1 MPSASVQASSLIIR
15 LARELR
21 TTLDQRFAAFD
32 LTSQQAGLLIHVFT
46 GQTSPKR
53 LADLLGTDT
62 AAITRL
68 VDRLESK
75 DLVAR
80 EPDLGD
86 RRAIVVRLTDTGRSL
101 IPELPPIFEAVG
113 AELTRG
119 EKAKDVAG
127 LLAAML
133 ANLRADA

>member
-1 MPSASVQASSLIIR
+1 MQASSLIIR
-15 LARELR
+15 LAREVR

-46 GQTSPKR
+46 GHTSPKM

-68 VDRLESK
+68 VDRLEGK
-75 DLVAR
+75 ALVAR
-80 EPDLGD
+80 EPDVGD
-86 RRAIVVRLTDTGRSL
+86 RRAIVVRLTETGRAL

-119 EKAKDVAG
+119 QKAKEVAG

-133 ANLRADA
+133 ANLGPDE

>member
-53 LADLLGTDT
+53 LAGLLGTDT

-68 VDRLESK
+68 VDRLEGK
-75 DLVAR
+75 ALVAR

-86 RRAIVVRLTDTGRSL
+86 RRAIVVRLTNTGRAL

-119 EKAKDVAG
+119 EKSKEVAG

-133 ANLRADA
+133 ANLGPDE